1 MATTTRADTG
11 IAVPVLTGLALGAL
25 LDGVV
30 LHQVVQWHH
39 VWSGHI
45 TDDTLAGLR
54 DNVFIDGVLQLAMIA
69 ILTAAVVALGRQPRR
84 SWPSLIG
91 GVLIGWGAF
100 NVVDQLVFHLG
111 LHAHHIREDVADPWV
126 WDWGFAL
133 AGVVMAVIGVLVVRR
148 GRRRDVVDGR

>member
-11 IAVPVLTGLALGAL
+11 IAVPLLTGLALGAL

-30 LHQVVQWHH
+30 LHQVLQWHH

-54 DNVFIDGVLQLAMIA
+54 DNVVIDGVFQLAMLA
-69 ILTAAVVALGRQPRR
+69 ILAVAIVALARQGRR

-91 GVLIGWGAF
+91 GVLIGWGVF

-111 LHAHHIREDVADPWV
+111 LHAHHIRESIAASMSSNPES
-126 WDWGFAL
+126 
-133 AGVVMAVIGVLVVRR
+133 
-148 GRRRDVVDGR
+148 